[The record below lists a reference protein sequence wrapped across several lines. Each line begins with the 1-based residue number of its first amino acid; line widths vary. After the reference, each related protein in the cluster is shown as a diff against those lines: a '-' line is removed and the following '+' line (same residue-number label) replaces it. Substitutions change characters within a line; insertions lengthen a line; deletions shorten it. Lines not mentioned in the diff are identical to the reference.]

1 MTCHDDDSPPAA
13 APSWQGVFGCAYIIH
28 QWVVIGRQGRR
39 ASGHPLL
46 LRIAT
51 RVWVYSMALD
61 SAPTVRVPPGS
72 ILLNRRVRKPA
83 YRGVSILQPPDG
95 GGGGSPCHT
104 WVVLPQADVFASA
117 LYPLSSHPHL
127 YLTLSM
133 SPCSKWRKRR
143 TRTIQ
148 RRSSKDQ
155 DAPMDPLELA
165 DLNSIINTRKSMAS
179 AEALAK
185 QETDAARPTPA
196 HASRLV
202 KFAPLPQV
210 EEDMDEDDDAS
221 SYDTPSERTL
231 HRYLS
236 VPRRDRLSDAE
247 SEMRG
252 RSLVRSWSPFRRHSN
267 DAMSRSPSPTRVT
280 FAEERNRCR
289 ELVRATRP
297 GGTGMVTLLDGQRIP
312 ARQVGEAPGDS
323 LSPDLWGFAALERRR
338 TSPKTKS
345 EQAEEVQRRYQ
356 QEMAALGA
364 EVLSHVRGKA
374 TRLRRSQ
381 SLPPSTSQRI
391 RVDPTVSI
399 PSPSPR
405 LPRRPDARGIAV
417 VPLPELG
424 LRPRYPRE
432 GRSCVSDLL
441 DDDDDDEDE
450 QEEEPKPARRRA
462 TTQAAG
468 QEVYMSHKPRKD
480 EWDDEYWPKP
490 SATRH
495 IRTGM
500 HGT

>member
-1 MTCHDDDSPPAA
+1 
-13 APSWQGVFGCAYIIH
+13 
-28 QWVVIGRQGRR
+28 
-39 ASGHPLL
+39 
-46 LRIAT
+46 
-51 RVWVYSMALD
+51 MALD
-61 SAPTVRVPPGS
+61 SAPKAREPPGS
-72 ILLNRRVRKPA
+72 ILLNRRARKPA
-83 YRGVSILQPPDG
+83 YRGVSILQPSDDG
-95 GGGGSPCHT
+95 GAGTPCHT

-117 LYPLSSHPHL
+117 LYPLSSNSHL

-133 SPCSKWRKRR
+133 SPYSKWRKRR
-143 TRTIQ
+143 TRAIQ

-185 QETDAARPTPA
+185 QETDAARPTTA

-247 SEMRG
+247 SEMRA

-267 DAMSRSPSPTRVT
+267 DAMSRSPSPPRVT

-312 ARQVGEAPGDS
+312 ARQVGEAPGDDR
-323 LSPDLWGFAALERRR
+323 LSPDLWGFAALEQRRA
-338 TSPKTKS
+338 SPKTKS

-381 SLPPSTSQRI
+381 SSPPSTSQRI

-417 VPLPELG
+417 VQLPELG

-432 GRSCVSDLL
+432 GRSCVTDLL
-441 DDDDDDEDE
+441 DDDDDD
-450 QEEEPKPARRRA
+450 QEEEQKPARRRA
-462 TTQAAG
+462 TTRAAG

-495 IRTGM
+495 IMTGI

>member
-1 MTCHDDDSPPAA
+1 M
-13 APSWQGVFGCAYIIH
+13 
-28 QWVVIGRQGRR
+28 IGRQGRR

-61 SAPTVRVPPGS
+61 SAPKAREPPGS
-72 ILLNRRVRKPA
+72 ILLNRRARKPA
-83 YRGVSILQPPDG
+83 YRGVSILHPSDDG
-95 GGGGSPCHT
+95 GAGTPCHT

-117 LYPLSSHPHL
+117 LYPLSSNSHL

-133 SPCSKWRKRR
+133 SPYSKWRKRR
-143 TRTIQ
+143 TRAIQ

-185 QETDAARPTPA
+185 QETDAARPTTA

-267 DAMSRSPSPTRVT
+267 DAMSRSPSPPRVT

-312 ARQVGEAPGDS
+312 ARQVGEAPGDDR
-323 LSPDLWGFAALERRR
+323 LSPDLWGFAALEQRRA
-338 TSPKTKS
+338 SPKTKS

-381 SLPPSTSQRI
+381 SSPPSTSQRI

-417 VPLPELG
+417 VQLPELG

-432 GRSCVSDLL
+432 GRSCVTDLL
-441 DDDDDDEDE
+441 DDDDDD
-450 QEEEPKPARRRA
+450 QEEEQKPARRRA
-462 TTQAAG
+462 TTRAAG

-490 SATRH
+490 SATRR
-495 IRTGM
+495 IMTGI

>member
-1 MTCHDDDSPPAA
+1 
-13 APSWQGVFGCAYIIH
+13 
-28 QWVVIGRQGRR
+28 
-39 ASGHPLL
+39 
-46 LRIAT
+46 
-51 RVWVYSMALD
+51 MALD
-61 SAPTVRVPPGS
+61 SAPKAREPPGS
-72 ILLNRRVRKPA
+72 ILLNRRARKPA
-83 YRGVSILQPPDG
+83 YRGVSILQPSDDG
-95 GGGGSPCHT
+95 GAGTPCHT

-117 LYPLSSHPHL
+117 LYPLSSNSHL

-133 SPCSKWRKRR
+133 SPYSKWRKCR
-143 TRTIQ
+143 TRAIQ

-185 QETDAARPTPA
+185 QETDAARPTTA

-267 DAMSRSPSPTRVT
+267 DAMSRSPSPPRVT

-312 ARQVGEAPGDS
+312 ARQVGEAPGDDR
-323 LSPDLWGFAALERRR
+323 LSPDLWGFAALEQRRA
-338 TSPKTKS
+338 SPKTKS

-381 SLPPSTSQRI
+381 SSPPSTSQRI

-417 VPLPELG
+417 VQLPELG

-432 GRSCVSDLL
+432 GRSCVTDLL
-441 DDDDDDEDE
+441 DD
-450 QEEEPKPARRRA
+450 EPQA
-462 TTQAAG
+462 TEG
-468 QEVYMSHKPRKD
+468 
-480 EWDDEYWPKP
+480 
-490 SATRH
+490 
-495 IRTGM
+495 
-500 HGT
+500 

>member
-1 MTCHDDDSPPAA
+1 
-13 APSWQGVFGCAYIIH
+13 
-28 QWVVIGRQGRR
+28 
-39 ASGHPLL
+39 
-46 LRIAT
+46 
-51 RVWVYSMALD
+51 MALD
-61 SAPTVRVPPGS
+61 GAPKALVPPGS
-72 ILLNRRVRKPA
+72 ILLNKRPRKPT
-83 YRGVSILQPPDG
+83 YRGVSIVQQRDDHDG
-95 GGGGSPCHT
+95 GTPCHT
-104 WVVLPQADVFASA
+104 WVVLPQADVYASA
-117 LYPLSSHPHL
+117 LYPLASNSRL

-133 SPCSKWRKRR
+133 SQSPNLRSRR
-143 TRTIQ
+143 ARATQ
-148 RRSSKDQ
+148 QRSSKDQ
-155 DAPMDPLELA
+155 NAPMDPLELA

-179 AEALAK
+179 AKALAK
-185 QETDAARPTPA
+185 QELDAARPTPG

-210 EEDMDEDDDAS
+210 EEDMFLDEDDDS
-221 SYDTPSERTL
+221 SSCDTPSERTL
-231 HRYLS
+231 HRHLS
-236 VPRRDRLSDAE
+236 VPRRDRLSDTE
-247 SEMRG
+247 SDTRG

-267 DAMSRSPSPTRVT
+267 DVMSCSPSPTRVT

-312 ARQVGEAPGDS
+312 ARQVGEVPGDDG

-338 TSPKTKS
+338 TAPKTKS
-345 EQAEEVQRRYQ
+345 EQAEEVQRRYK

-364 EVLSHVRGKA
+364 EVLSNVRDKA

-381 SLPPSTSQRI
+381 SSPPSTSQRI

-432 GRSCVSDLL
+432 GRSCISDWL
-441 DDDDDDEDE
+441 DDDDDENDEE
-450 QEEEPKPARRRA
+450 QRPARRRA
-462 TTQAAG
+462 TTRAAG

-490 SATRH
+490 SATRR
-495 IRTGM
+495 IGTGI

>member
-1 MTCHDDDSPPAA
+1 M
-13 APSWQGVFGCAYIIH
+13 
-28 QWVVIGRQGRR
+28 IGRQGRR
-39 ASGHPLL
+39 AFGHPLL

-61 SAPTVRVPPGS
+61 SAPKAREPPGS
-72 ILLNRRVRKPA
+72 ILLNRRARKPA
-83 YRGVSILQPPDG
+83 YRGVSILQPSDDG
-95 GGGGSPCHT
+95 GAGTPCHT

-117 LYPLSSHPHL
+117 LYPLSSNSHL

-133 SPCSKWRKRR
+133 SPYSKWRKRR
-143 TRTIQ
+143 TRAIQ

-185 QETDAARPTPA
+185 QETDAARPTTA

-267 DAMSRSPSPTRVT
+267 DAMSRSPSPPRVT

-312 ARQVGEAPGDS
+312 ARQVGEAPGDDR
-323 LSPDLWGFAALERRR
+323 LSPDLWGFAALEQRRA
-338 TSPKTKS
+338 SPKTKS

-381 SLPPSTSQRI
+381 SSPPSTSQRI

-417 VPLPELG
+417 VQLPELG

-432 GRSCVSDLL
+432 GRSCVTDLL
-441 DDDDDDEDE
+441 DDDDDD
-450 QEEEPKPARRRA
+450 QEEEQKPARRRA
-462 TTQAAG
+462 TTRAAG

-490 SATRH
+490 SATRR
-495 IRTGM
+495 IMTGI

>member
-1 MTCHDDDSPPAA
+1 M
-13 APSWQGVFGCAYIIH
+13 YK
-28 QWVVIGRQGRR
+28 RQ
-39 ASGHPLL
+39 
-46 LRIAT
+46 
-51 RVWVYSMALD
+51 
-61 SAPTVRVPPGS
+61 
-72 ILLNRRVRKPA
+72 
-83 YRGVSILQPPDG
+83 
-95 GGGGSPCHT
+95 
-104 WVVLPQADVFASA
+104 
-117 LYPLSSHPHL
+117 
-127 YLTLSM
+127 
-133 SPCSKWRKRR
+133 
-143 TRTIQ
+143 
-148 RRSSKDQ
+148 
-155 DAPMDPLELA
+155 
-165 DLNSIINTRKSMAS
+165 
-179 AEALAK
+179 
-185 QETDAARPTPA
+185 
-196 HASRLV
+196 
-202 KFAPLPQV
+202 
-210 EEDMDEDDDAS
+210 
-221 SYDTPSERTL
+221 
-231 HRYLS
+231 
-236 VPRRDRLSDAE
+236 
-247 SEMRG
+247 
-252 RSLVRSWSPFRRHSN
+252 
-267 DAMSRSPSPTRVT
+267 
-280 FAEERNRCR
+280 
-289 ELVRATRP
+289 
-297 GGTGMVTLLDGQRIP
+297 LLDGQRIP

-468 QEVYMSHKPRKD
+468 QEVLSLI
-480 EWDDEYWPKP
+480 
-490 SATRH
+490 H
-495 IRTGM
+495 I
-500 HGT
+500 

>member
-1 MTCHDDDSPPAA
+1 M
-13 APSWQGVFGCAYIIH
+13 
-28 QWVVIGRQGRR
+28 IGRQGRR

-61 SAPTVRVPPGS
+61 SAPKAREPPGS
-72 ILLNRRVRKPA
+72 ILLNRRARKPA
-83 YRGVSILQPPDG
+83 YRGVSILHPSDDG
-95 GGGGSPCHT
+95 GAGTPCHT

-117 LYPLSSHPHL
+117 LYPLSSNSHL

-133 SPCSKWRKRR
+133 SPYSKWRKRR
-143 TRTIQ
+143 TRAVQ

-185 QETDAARPTPA
+185 QETDAARPTTA

-221 SYDTPSERTL
+221 SYNTPSERTL

-267 DAMSRSPSPTRVT
+267 DAMSRSPSPPRVT

-312 ARQVGEAPGDS
+312 ARQVGEAPGDDR
-323 LSPDLWGFAALERRR
+323 LSPDLWGFAALEQRRA
-338 TSPKTKS
+338 SPKTKS

-381 SLPPSTSQRI
+381 SSPPSTSQRI

-417 VPLPELG
+417 VQLPELG

-432 GRSCVSDLL
+432 GRSCVTDLL
-441 DDDDDDEDE
+441 DDDDDD
-450 QEEEPKPARRRA
+450 QEEEQKPARRRA
-462 TTQAAG
+462 TTRAAG

-495 IRTGM
+495 IMTGI

>member
-1 MTCHDDDSPPAA
+1 M
-13 APSWQGVFGCAYIIH
+13 
-28 QWVVIGRQGRR
+28 IGRQGRR

-61 SAPTVRVPPGS
+61 SAPKAREPPGS
-72 ILLNRRVRKPA
+72 ILLNRRARKPA
-83 YRGVSILQPPDG
+83 YRGVSILQPSDDG
-95 GGGGSPCHT
+95 GAGTPCHT

-117 LYPLSSHPHL
+117 LYPLSSNSHL

-133 SPCSKWRKRR
+133 SPYSKWRKRR
-143 TRTIQ
+143 TRAIQ

-185 QETDAARPTPA
+185 QETDAARPTTA

-267 DAMSRSPSPTRVT
+267 DAMSRSPSPPRVT

-297 GGTGMVTLLDGQRIP
+297 GGSGMVTLLDGQRIP
-312 ARQVGEAPGDS
+312 ARQVGEAPGDDR
-323 LSPDLWGFAALERRR
+323 LSPDLWGFAALEQRRA
-338 TSPKTKS
+338 SPKTKS

-381 SLPPSTSQRI
+381 SSPPSTSQRI

-417 VPLPELG
+417 VQLPELG

-432 GRSCVSDLL
+432 GRSCVTDLL
-441 DDDDDDEDE
+441 DDDDDD
-450 QEEEPKPARRRA
+450 QEEEQKPARRRA
-462 TTQAAG
+462 TTRAAG

-495 IRTGM
+495 IMTGI

>member
-39 ASGHPLL
+39 TSGHPLFLVL
-46 LRIAT
+46 LRIAR

-72 ILLNRRVRKPA
+72 ILLNRRARKPA

-143 TRTIQ
+143 TRTIR

-231 HRYLS
+231 PRYLS

-267 DAMSRSPSPTRVT
+267 DAMSR
-280 FAEERNRCR
+280 
-289 ELVRATRP
+289 
-297 GGTGMVTLLDGQRIP
+297 
-312 ARQVGEAPGDS
+312 
-323 LSPDLWGFAALERRR
+323 
-338 TSPKTKS
+338 
-345 EQAEEVQRRYQ
+345 
-356 QEMAALGA
+356 
-364 EVLSHVRGKA
+364 
-374 TRLRRSQ
+374 
-381 SLPPSTSQRI
+381 
-391 RVDPTVSI
+391 
-399 PSPSPR
+399 SPSPR

>member
-1 MTCHDDDSPPAA
+1 MTTIRPPPPRRLGRGSLMCLHHPPVGRDWSPR
-13 APSWQGVFGCAYIIH
+13 SQGLWPPTSG
-28 QWVVIGRQGRR
+28 
-39 ASGHPLL
+39 ASPHCQ
-46 LRIAT
+46 A
-51 RVWVYSMALD
+51 RVGPYSMALD
-61 SAPTVRVPPGS
+61 SAPTARVPSGS
-72 ILLNRRVRKPA
+72 ILLNRRARKPA
-83 YRGVSILQPPDG
+83 YRGVSILQPPDD
-95 GGGGSPCHT
+95 GGGGSPCHK

-267 DAMSRSPSPTRVT
+267 DAMSR
-280 FAEERNRCR
+280 
-289 ELVRATRP
+289 
-297 GGTGMVTLLDGQRIP
+297 
-312 ARQVGEAPGDS
+312 
-323 LSPDLWGFAALERRR
+323 
-338 TSPKTKS
+338 
-345 EQAEEVQRRYQ
+345 
-356 QEMAALGA
+356 
-364 EVLSHVRGKA
+364 
-374 TRLRRSQ
+374 
-381 SLPPSTSQRI
+381 
-391 RVDPTVSI
+391 
-399 PSPSPR
+399 
-405 LPRRPDARGIAV
+405 
-417 VPLPELG
+417 
-424 LRPRYPRE
+424 
-432 GRSCVSDLL
+432 
-441 DDDDDDEDE
+441 
-450 QEEEPKPARRRA
+450 
-462 TTQAAG
+462 
-468 QEVYMSHKPRKD
+468 
-480 EWDDEYWPKP
+480 
-490 SATRH
+490 
-495 IRTGM
+495 
-500 HGT
+500 

>member
-1 MTCHDDDSPPAA
+1 M
-13 APSWQGVFGCAYIIH
+13 
-28 QWVVIGRQGRR
+28 IGRQGRR

-61 SAPTVRVPPGS
+61 SAPKAREPPGS
-72 ILLNRRVRKPA
+72 ILLNRRARKPA
-83 YRGVSILQPPDG
+83 YRGVSILQPSDDG
-95 GGGGSPCHT
+95 GAGTPCHT

-117 LYPLSSHPHL
+117 LYPLSSNSHL

-133 SPCSKWRKRR
+133 SPYSKWRKRR
-143 TRTIQ
+143 TRAIQ

-185 QETDAARPTPA
+185 QETDAARPTTA

-267 DAMSRSPSPTRVT
+267 DAMSRSPSPPRVT

-312 ARQVGEAPGDS
+312 ARQVGEAPGDDR
-323 LSPDLWGFAALERRR
+323 LSPDLWGFAALEQRRA
-338 TSPKTKS
+338 SPKTKS

-381 SLPPSTSQRI
+381 SSPPSTSQRI

-417 VPLPELG
+417 VQLPELG

-432 GRSCVSDLL
+432 GRSCVTDLL
-441 DDDDDDEDE
+441 DDDDDD
-450 QEEEPKPARRRA
+450 QEEEQKPARRRA
-462 TTQAAG
+462 TTRAAG

-490 SATRH
+490 SATRR
-495 IRTGM
+495 IMTGI

>member
-1 MTCHDDDSPPAA
+1 
-13 APSWQGVFGCAYIIH
+13 
-28 QWVVIGRQGRR
+28 
-39 ASGHPLL
+39 
-46 LRIAT
+46 
-51 RVWVYSMALD
+51 
-61 SAPTVRVPPGS
+61 
-72 ILLNRRVRKPA
+72 
-83 YRGVSILQPPDG
+83 
-95 GGGGSPCHT
+95 
-104 WVVLPQADVFASA
+104 
-117 LYPLSSHPHL
+117 
-127 YLTLSM
+127 
-133 SPCSKWRKRR
+133 
-143 TRTIQ
+143 
-148 RRSSKDQ
+148 
-155 DAPMDPLELA
+155 
-165 DLNSIINTRKSMAS
+165 
-179 AEALAK
+179 
-185 QETDAARPTPA
+185 
-196 HASRLV
+196 
-202 KFAPLPQV
+202 
-210 EEDMDEDDDAS
+210 MDEDDDAS

-432 GRSCVSDLL
+432 GRSCVTDLL
-441 DDDDDDEDE
+441 DDDDDDDDD
-450 QEEEPKPARRRA
+450 QEEEQKPARRRA
-462 TTQAAG
+462 TTRAAG

-495 IRTGM
+495 IMTGI

>member
-1 MTCHDDDSPPAA
+1 MNKRPRR
-13 APSWQGVFGCAYIIH
+13 PS
-28 QWVVIGRQGRR
+28 
-39 ASGHPLL
+39 
-46 LRIAT
+46 
-51 RVWVYSMALD
+51 
-61 SAPTVRVPPGS
+61 
-72 ILLNRRVRKPA
+72 
-83 YRGVSILQPPDG
+83 YRGVSILQQQDDCDG
-95 GGGGSPCHT
+95 RTPCHT
-104 WVVLPQADVFASA
+104 WVVLPQADVYASA
-117 LYPLSSHPHL
+117 LHPLASKSRL
-127 YLTLSM
+127 YLALRM
-133 SPCSKWRKRR
+133 SKYPNLCSRR
-143 TRTIQ
+143 SRAIQ
-148 RRSSKDQ
+148 RRNSKDQ

-179 AEALAK
+179 AKALAK
-185 QETDAARPTPA
+185 QELDAARSTSG
-196 HASRLV
+196 HASRQV

-210 EEDMDEDDDAS
+210 EEDMFLDEDDDSS

-231 HRYLS
+231 HRHLS
-236 VPRRDRLSDAE
+236 VPRRDRLSDTE
-247 SEMRG
+247 SETRG

-267 DAMSRSPSPTRVT
+267 DAMSRSPSPTRIT

-312 ARQVGEAPGDS
+312 ARQVGESLGDD
-323 LSPDLWGFAALERRR
+323 SPSPELWGFAALERRR

-345 EQAEEVQRRYQ
+345 EQAEEVQRRYK

-364 EVLSHVRGKA
+364 EVLSNVRDKA

-381 SLPPSTSQRI
+381 SSPPSTSQRI

-441 DDDDDDEDE
+441 DDDDDDPDE
-450 QEEEPKPARRRA
+450 EQKPARRRA
-462 TTQAAG
+462 TTRAAG

-495 IRTGM
+495 IGTGI
-500 HGT
+500 HST